1 MDEKEL
7 RKALEIHLDTLR
19 RNLEVVSLEVLKTK
33 YQKPYEEL
41 RGQICKAATEYTR
54 HVALCDIRIRRS
66 LFNKA
71 KTYIDAA
78 IQQTQCLKKISEAAF
93 SGRIWMKLQPWP
105 IPYERKLKNL
115 FTISISITCACSLPA
130 SASTIP
136 IRSRRFTTRQLL
148 VFGAMVRGC

>member
-54 HVALCDIRIRRS
+54 HVALCDIRIRHS
-66 LFNKA
+66 LFNEA
-71 KTYIDAA
+71 KKRFPR
-78 IQQTQCLKKISEAAF
+78 LLF